1 MARSSQQ
8 SQRIWGRRD
17 SGCKK
22 VAAIAQLV
30 AASISV
36 TFEPTSASRCPWYD
50 DPLDERDSV
59 IKHNAGDSQQQ
70 ERRKRQRRA
79 RLRGRHQNEI
89 AEPLRP
95 DELADD
101 GADHRKSYG

>member
-8 SQRIWGRRD
+8 SQRILGRRD
-17 SGCKK
+17 SGCQKSRGDST
-22 VAAIAQLV
+22 LV

-36 TFEPTSASRCPWYD
+36 TFEPTSASRRPWYD

-59 IKHNAGDSQQQ
+59 IKHHADDSQQQ

-79 RLRGRHQNEI
+79 RLRGRHHNEI
-89 AEPLRP
+89 AEPLLRP

-101 GADHRKSYG
+101 G